1 MHTIQTRVLNVLAE
15 QITGRTDTAEFIKPE
30 QHLYKDLRCDSLELV
45 EATIGLEEE
54 FGIRLDDDEM
64 MKLTT
69 VQQIIDHVAGVCTAQ
84 QQVAA

>member
-1 MHTIQTRVLNVLAE
+1 MQSTQDRVLKVMAE
-15 QITGRTDTAEFIKPE
+15 QLTGRTDTANLIKPG
-30 QHLYKDLRCDSLELV
+30 QHLYQDLRCDSLELV

-54 FGIRLDDDEM
+54 FSIRLDDDEM

-69 VQQIIDHVAGVCTAQ
+69 VQQIIDYVANVCTAQ